1 MQDSLHAKYNQ
12 SQERRAERSAFIR
25 THMPVEDDLIIYLH
39 ILGVKNIYVD
49 FEDEEK
55 RKELLSKVI
64 PFQN

>member
-25 THMPVEDDLIIYLH
+25 TQMPIEDDLIIYLH

-55 RKELLSKVI
+55 RKELFSKVI